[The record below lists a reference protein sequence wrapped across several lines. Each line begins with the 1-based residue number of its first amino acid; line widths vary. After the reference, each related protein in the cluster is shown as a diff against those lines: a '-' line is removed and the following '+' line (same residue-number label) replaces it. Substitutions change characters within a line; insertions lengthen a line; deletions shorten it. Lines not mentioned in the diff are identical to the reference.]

1 MRGTIVTLD
10 GLDDGTIYGDLTI
23 EFEVLT
29 DPFYVGKEGAPRTIF
44 GGKGYVRVR
53 PVDPKILRR
62 MRGSFLVVPVVHTR
76 EVRGAEGPTDVPP
89 D

>member
-1 MRGTIVTLD
+1 VRGTIVTLD
-10 GLDDGTIYGDLTI
+10 GLDHGTIYGDPDI

-29 DPFYVGKEGAPRTIF
+29 EPVYVAEEGAERTTF

-53 PVDPKILRR
+53 PLDPKILRR

-76 EVRGAEGPTDVPP
+76 EVRGAEGPTDV
-89 D
+89 